1 MAEHLWPGAS
11 SLPGPRSAQ
20 APAVPAAPA
29 TTEDH
34 PERQDPDH
42 LALHVYQC
50 VQRGENRAA
59 LDRMAEAQTAAA
71 ERPGLL
77 ARLLAWEAQAA
88 AALGEG
94 PRARQALRKAKG
106 LAQAEGDAEGEAAIT
121 ALQAQL
127 MQRLMA
133 AKPPPADTTT
143 ALGAALAAFDRGDAE
158 AGLRHAHAAYA
169 QATADNDP
177 REQVLAL
184 LAIARSPPHA
194 IDAIATAAGIADASD
209 DFNLVTAVSKAAK
222 MAGLALPT
230 LEF

>member
-11 SLPGPRSAQ
+11 ALPGPRSAAAPT
-20 APAVPAAPA
+20 APAD
-29 TTEDH
+29 DH

-71 ERPGLL
+71 DRPALL

-133 AKPPPADTTT
+133 AKPPPPDTTT
-143 ALGAALAAFDRGDAE
+143 AIGAALAAFDRGDA
-158 AGLRHAHAAYA
+158 AA
-169 QATADNDP
+169 
-177 REQVLAL
+177 R
-184 LAIARSPPHA
+184 R
-194 IDAIATAAGIADASD
+194 D
-209 DFNLVTAVSKAAK
+209 DRDEHDVDGRRMVEGRDTR
-222 MAGLALPT
+222 
-230 LEF
+230 